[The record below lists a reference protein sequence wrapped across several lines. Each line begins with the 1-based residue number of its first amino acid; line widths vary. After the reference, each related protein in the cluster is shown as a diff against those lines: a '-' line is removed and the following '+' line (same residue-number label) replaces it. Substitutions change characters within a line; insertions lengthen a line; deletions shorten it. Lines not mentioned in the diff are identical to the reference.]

1 MVKRIDY
8 FYYKSNSGWWR
19 WRVLESS
26 SLPPTDPALCRVL
39 EAMAP
44 VLVQQFNSK
53 VGASER
59 VTIIEVLVAMLET
72 DGAYIAADD
81 NEEET
86 ESELV

>member
-1 MVKRIDY
+1 MACTGIQ
-8 FYYKSNSGWWR
+8 FPAS
-19 WRVLESS
+19 
-26 SLPPTDPALCRVL
+26 PTDPALCRVL

-72 DGAYIAADD
+72 AGAYIAADD